1 MWLRWKWRGATARLK
16 IFQSSSR
23 SGWKGAEMCRS
34 WLGDQKDSPKLA
46 NKRPPYNSAFPASPC
61 LTLWS
66 VFFLRSSSIEP
77 GLSSADTPTIDEPSR
92 NCTQPYLGICIAQE
106 VRDSQTKSYVARIAS
121 EKSFAAQTLSG
132 KSKAVLAADTEVIID
147 DLILGKPSSLT
158 DAISMLTRL
167 SGRTHQVITAVSLRY
182 LNHHWSSLSISEVKF
197 RDIHPL
203 EIETYWASG
212 EPKDKAGAYAIQ
224 GLGSVFV
231 QNMEG
236 SFSGI
241 VGLPIYET
249 SILLDKVGIRPPF
262 LTERP

>member
-1 MWLRWKWRGATARLK
+1 MNHQETAPNL
-16 IFQSSSR
+16 I
-23 SGWKGAEMCRS
+23 
-34 WLGDQKDSPKLA
+34 LA
-46 NKRPPYNSAFPASPC
+46 SASPR
-61 LTLWS
+61 
-66 VFFLRSSSIEP
+66 RSEILKQIGIKHTILPTDIPEVP
-77 GLSSADTPTIDEPSR
+77 AQGETP
-92 NCTQPYLGICIAQE
+92 
-106 VRDSQTKSYVARIAS
+106 KSYVARIAS
-121 EKSFAAQTLSG
+121 EKSLAAQTLSG

-197 RDIHPL
+197 RDIHPS

-212 EPKDKAGAYAIQ
+212 EPRDKAGAYAIQ

>member
-1 MWLRWKWRGATARLK
+1 MNHQETAPNL
-16 IFQSSSR
+16 I
-23 SGWKGAEMCRS
+23 
-34 WLGDQKDSPKLA
+34 LA
-46 NKRPPYNSAFPASPC
+46 SASPR
-61 LTLWS
+61 
-66 VFFLRSSSIEP
+66 RSEILKQIGIKHTILPTDIPEVP
-77 GLSSADTPTIDEPSR
+77 AQGETP
-92 NCTQPYLGICIAQE
+92 
-106 VRDSQTKSYVARIAS
+106 KSYVARIAS

-182 LNHHWSSLSISEVKF
+182 LNHHWSSLSISQVTF
-197 RDIHPL
+197 RHIKTS
-203 EIETYWASG
+203 EIEAYWASG